1 MKLIYIAY
9 GNVSVFD
16 SQVVALLNHYIQ
28 SDKVNEIILIQ
39 GIDYKTTPN
48 EKRTKNLDKRIK
60 VIFYK
65 QFPQY
70 LFIENLTVRSIFEA
84 IKDIHSI
91 NDYVI
96 HVRNDV
102 SAHYAYKA
110 LKKLGIDSHNMI
122 ADVRG
127 AGLEQLIE
135 FSNKNRFILWFKKI
149 QRNSVNKSLGKIK
162 HISVVSESLKKYVLD
177 KVGRDIDVRV
187 NSCLSNRNFTFDDM
201 QRKKLRKELDI
212 QPDES
217 LLVLS
222 TGGDN
227 AWQNTR
233 QTIKLLTDKNFKIL
247 NLSRTE
253 IPHNNVI
260 TKFVPYDEMFKYLC
274 AADAAIIFRNKGVTN
289 EVASPVKFS
298 EYVSCGLPVLTND
311 SVDLITN
318 YIKLNKCGKILM
330 SLDSI
335 DDILLNEMKNL
346 DRKAISITGQNTFG
360 IETIASQYVRFYNSV
375 FNNS

>member
-16 SQVVALLNHYIQ
+16 SQVVALLNHYIR
-28 SDKVNEIILIQ
+28 SDQVNEIILIL
-39 GIDYKTTPN
+39 GIDYKAPPN

-60 VIFYK
+60 VEFYK

-70 LFIENLTVRSIFEA
+70 LFIENLTVLSIFKA
-84 IKDIHSI
+84 LKDIQAI
-91 NDYVI
+91 NDCVI

-110 LKKLGIDSHNMI
+110 LEKLGIDSHNMI

-135 FSNKNRFILWFKKI
+135 FSNKNKFILWLKKI

-162 HISVVSESLKKYVLD
+162 HLSVVSESLKKYVYD
-177 KVGRDIDVRV
+177 KVGRNIDVRV
-187 NSCLSNRNFTFDDM
+187 NSCLSNRNFTFDDT
-201 QRKKLRKELDI
+201 QRMVLRKELSI
-212 QPDES
+212 QDDES

-227 AWQNTR
+227 AWQNTK
-233 QTIKLLTDKNFKIL
+233 QTIKLLTEKNFKIL

-311 SVDLITN
+311 SVDLITD
-318 YIKLNKCGKILM
+318 YIKLNKCGKILN

-335 DDILLNEMKNL
+335 DNIMLNEMKNL
-346 DRKAISITGQNTFG
+346 DRKAISIKGQNTFG

-375 FNNS
+375 FNKS